1 MKRWILTAALLITLI
16 GSVCGTYAYTTVSSQ
31 SHNVITSGGV
41 EIIVEEWQ
49 ETDHEGRIPFPK
61 EAVNVMPG
69 QQVSKIVTIRNLDRE
84 CFVRAC
90 LEVTVTDTEGNTS
103 VLQLTDV
110 EKLLQWEV
118 DKNFWQQKK
127 DDGKW
132 WYYSCPLAV
141 GDVTEPLFQKVRF
154 SGREMDNTWQGNT
167 VQIHVKAQA
176 VQSQNNGESA
186 LLAAGWPVS

>member
-16 GSVCGTYAYTTVSSQ
+16 GSICGTYAYTTVSSQ

-49 ETDHEGRIPFPK
+49 QTDQGRIPYPK
-61 EAVNVMPG
+61 EAVKIMPG
-69 QQVSKIVTIRNLDRE
+69 QQISKIVTIRNLDRE
-84 CFVRAC
+84 CFVRARV
-90 LEVTVTDTEGNTS
+90 EVTVTDKEGNTK
-103 VLQLTDV
+103 VLPHADV
-110 EKLLQWEV
+110 KKLLRWEV
-118 DKNFWQQKK
+118 DENFWQQKK
-127 DDGKW
+127 DEGKW
-132 WYYSCPLAV
+132 WYYTCPMAV

-154 SGREMDNTWQGNT
+154 SGREMDNAWQGNT

-186 LLAAGWPVS
+186 LVAAGWPAS